1 LPGFPCLAQNIERE
15 ALMDVVSLVVA
26 KKNMFTSL
34 QKKCSEKKIALKHTV
49 KGRSLQKN

>member
-26 KKNMFTSL
+26 KKEHVYVFAKEMF
-34 QKKCSEKKIALKHTV
+34 
-49 KGRSLQKN
+49 